1 MRNGNIYLIHEREFM
16 RLDDNVYKIGRTDDV
31 KRRLSQYPK
40 GSRLLFSVYTHDC
53 LTAER
58 ELIRQFKGIF
68 KHRVDIGR
76 EYFEGDS
83 RDMINIII
91 EYVTNQRP
99 TVDDGD
105 SNDDDGYS
113 KDIKQDLTIVLMEY
127 VGLHCENL
135 SGRHVRSRMLFQGFV
150 NWLKERRYNVPITHL
165 KFVREMKR
173 LYGAKDFTHYF
184 DDEYGVGVE
193 HCVSFSYFLARPTP
207 PVIDPY
213 PHTNVSHRPPTN
225 KPRAEFE
232 SLLRRCRY
240 VKT

>member
-1 MRNGNIYLIHEREFM
+1 MRNGNIYLIHEREFV
-16 RLDDNVYKIGRTDDV
+16 RLGENVYKIGRTDDV

-40 GSRLLFSVYTHDC
+40 GSRLLFSVYTCDC

-58 ELIRQFKGIF
+58 DLIRRFKSTF
-68 KHRVDIGR
+68 KHREDIGR
-76 EYFEGDS
+76 EYFEGDYH
-83 RDMINIII
+83 DMINIII
-91 EYVTNQRP
+91 DYVTNQQP
-99 TVDDGD
+99 IVDDDD
-105 SNDDDGYS
+105 SNDDDDDS
-113 KDIKQDLTIVLMEY
+113 KDIKQDLTMVIMEY
-127 VGLHCENL
+127 VELHSENL
-135 SGRHVRSRMLFQGFV
+135 AGKHVRSRMLFQGFV

-173 LYGAKDFTHYF
+173 LYGAKDFTHHF
-184 DDEYGVGVE
+184 DDDYGVGVE

-207 PVIDPY
+207 YVTEPDPI
-213 PHTNVSHRPPTN
+213 PHVPRPPTN